1 MISEYSIGDENVSVS
16 TYFEYLRRDRYSTP
30 AVLRKQGIYL
40 DYPYERTS
48 RSMLNPRINARGSN
62 GTTINSIFVANLG
75 PNSYLDT
82 SVRQLPPDVDII
94 NKLADKWKQTDFNVG
109 MYLSPEG
116 RESIEMM
123 LSSMMRL
130 SNSAREFKR
139 GNLGSALRNLDH
151 LPRSARRTVARKFN
165 SGDVSGAFLS
175 AHLGWEPLIK
185 DIYEASHIKSL
196 EEEPLRLFASRKGTP
211 AKWRVINPGPC
222 KIESSETLKVKILMD
237 VARPPTFTERFGLG
251 NAFSIAWELVPLSFV
266 ADYFLPIGSV
276 IDSMYFISQ
285 VRVKQAWKKTFEDA
299 VVKYTLPRGYAWTEP
314 NWVTYVV
321 QNDATVYRH
330 YRSYTRKPYTLDFAS
345 PLSGLSVKLPTSV
358 MKLGTMSALLHQRL
372 RAL

>member
-1 MISEYSIGDENVSVS
+1 MISEYSIGDENVSLS

-62 GTTINSIFVANLG
+62 GSTINSIFVANLG
-75 PNSYLDT
+75 PNSYLN
-82 SVRQLPPDVDII
+82 SGARSLPSDVDII
-94 NKLADKWKQTDFNVG
+94 NKLANKWKQTDLNVG
-109 MYLSPEG
+109 MQLSPEG

-151 LPRSARRTVARKFN
+151 LPTGARRVVARKFN

-185 DIYEASHIKSL
+185 DIYEASNIKDL
-196 EEEPLRLFASRKGTP
+196 TEESTRLYASAKGTP
-211 AKWRVINPGPC
+211 SDWVVINPGPC
-222 KIESSETLKVKILMD
+222 IIEKSGKLRVKILMD
-237 VARPPTFTERFGLG
+237 VDRPPTFVERFGLG
-251 NAFSIAWELVPLSFV
+251 NAFSIAWEVVPLSFV

-285 VRVKQAWKKTFEDA
+285 VRVKQAWKKTFEDS
-299 VVKYTLPRGYAWTEP
+299 VVRYTLPRGYTWTEP
-314 NWVTYVV
+314 NWVTYTV

-330 YRSYTRKPYTLDFAS
+330 YRSYTRVPYSLNFAS
-345 PLSGLSVKLPTSV
+345 PLNGLKVKLPSSV
-358 MKLGTMSALLHQRL
+358 MKLSTMTALLHQRL